1 MATVA
6 EKAVELRTALNALAA
21 ADAAQITARNAW
33 ATAQATVTAR
43 QADVDRIQ
51 RELTTLV

>member
-6 EKAVELRTALNALAA
+6 EKALELRTAINALAT
-21 ADAAQITARNAW
+21 ADAAQVTARNAW
-33 ATAQATVTAR
+33 TAAQAVVVAR